1 MALCIV
7 HCFNLHV
14 QHTLA
19 LSFSYLQQ
27 GSELKQEEEE
37 ETKKNKNTQKTL
49 QIGSISLPLMHKLTP
64 LFD

>member
-37 ETKKNKNTQKTL
+37 ETKKQKHPKNTSDRQYFSPSHAQTDPT
-49 QIGSISLPLMHKLTP
+49 I
-64 LFD
+64 